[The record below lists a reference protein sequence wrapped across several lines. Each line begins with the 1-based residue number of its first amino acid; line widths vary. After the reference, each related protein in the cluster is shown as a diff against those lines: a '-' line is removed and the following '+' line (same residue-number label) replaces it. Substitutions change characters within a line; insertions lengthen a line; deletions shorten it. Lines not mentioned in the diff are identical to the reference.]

1 MMMAGLSVATIEA
14 LNKIGAPN
22 ATVAAADLGI
32 EKHGEARSRDIMV
45 PTLRDP

>member
-1 MMMAGLSVATIEA
+1 MMEGHLSAATIEA